1 MAEEIANELD
11 IYDRQDNRWDQNQ
24 RDSSYQQDSLNNWAR
39 QQVNIVLD
47 HMPGLSIDLD
57 IETQQD
63 KEHMIAN
70 QRVNILQ

>member
-39 QQVNIVLD
+39 QQVNIVLE

-63 KEHMIAN
+63 MEHMIAN
-70 QRVNILQ
+70 QQVNILQ